1 MEATF
6 QFINRGM
13 DKENVLHIYN
23 GIFLSHKKEKKI
35 PICSNMIDFKTVI
48 LSKESQRKK
57 NIIGYHFYVESEKG
71 YKWAYPQSRNRLTD
85 LENKLMVTRTRL
97 PWSVC
102 YLLYCP
108 KRRAILIFLSLG
120 HVSRKSRLFA
130 CLSAWFTIEATNRR
144 QVRGG
149 MNWETGTDVYTLLYI
164 K

>member
-71 YKWAYPQSRNRLTD
+71 YK
-85 LENKLMVTRTRL
+85 
-97 PWSVC
+97 
-102 YLLYCP
+102 
-108 KRRAILIFLSLG
+108 
-120 HVSRKSRLFA
+120 
-130 CLSAWFTIEATNRR
+130 
-144 QVRGG
+144 
-149 MNWETGTDVYTLLYI
+149 
-164 K
+164 